1 MSQQNRRAKIVCT
14 IGPATNSE
22 AMLTQLLE
30 NGMNVARFNFSHGG
44 PEQQNAAIS
53 RLRKLS
59 KTLDKPVAIL
69 QDLQGPRIRLG
80 DVQDGIVEVVPGQT
94 LILTTREILGN
105 NHEISVSYAA
115 LPADCKPGDTI
126 LINDGLIRLRVDQTT
141 ATEVHTTVFTG
152 GALQSHKGMNLP
164 GVKVSTP
171 SLSEKDRI
179 DALWGAANNIDL
191 VALSFVRNAED
202 VRQLR
207 ELIKGAPAHP
217 QIIAKIEK
225 PEAIENLDEILEE
238 ADGVMVARGDLG
250 VEMGVEVVPL
260 LQKQIIEKA
269 NAAGKLVITATQ
281 MLESMCDAPT
291 PTRAEASDVA
301 NAILDGTDA
310 VMLSAETAVGKFPV
324 ESVQTMGRIVETIE
338 SSSPDI
344 WFNYRQ
350 ERLVES
356 TFPDIICQAAAHAAT
371 GSHAKCIAVFTESGN
386 TARLLAK
393 YHPHVPV
400 YAFTCHAPV
409 VNQLQL
415 AWGVKAFQVE
425 RTRTT
430 DEMLLQTEEQ
440 LLLRKLAAPGDAVI
454 IALGAPV
461 ASRGHTNLLKLHRMG
476 EADIV

>member
-1 MSQQNRRAKIVCT
+1 MTLPQRRAKIVCT
-14 IGPATNSE
+14 IGPASDSE
-22 AMLTQLLE
+22 VMLTQLLE
-30 NGMNVARFNFSHGG
+30 SGMNVARFNFSHGG

-53 RLRKLS
+53 RLRAISQK
-59 KTLDKPVAIL
+59 LDKPVAIL

-80 DVQDGIVEVVPGQT
+80 DVQNGSVEIKSGET
-94 LILTTREILGN
+94 LTLTTREIIGN
-105 NHEISVSYAA
+105 NHEVSVSYGA
-115 LPADCKPGDTI
+115 LPLDCKPGDII

-141 ATEVHTTVFTG
+141 ATEVHTTVLVG

-164 GVKVSTP
+164 GVSVSTP
-171 SLSEKDRI
+171 SLSEKDKI

-191 VALSFVRNAED
+191 VALSFVRNAD
-202 VRQLR
+202 DIQQLR
-207 ELIKGAPAHP
+207 DLIKDAPAHP

-225 PEAIENLDEILEE
+225 PEAIENLDEILEA

-250 VEMGVEVVPL
+250 VEMGVEVVPM
-260 LQKQIIEKA
+260 LQKRIIAKA

-281 MLESMCDAPT
+281 MLESMCENPT
-291 PTRAEASDVA
+291 PTRAESSDVA

-310 VMLSAETAVGKFPV
+310 VMLSAETAAGDFPL
-324 ESVQTMGRIVETIE
+324 ESVRTMARIVENVE

-350 ERLVES
+350 ERRVES

-371 GSHAKCIAVFTESGN
+371 GSNARCIAVFTESGN

-393 YHPHVPV
+393 YHPHVPI
-400 YAFTCHAPV
+400 YAFTSHAPV

-415 AWGVKAFQVE
+415 AWGVEAFQVD
-425 RTRTT
+425 RTRST
-430 DEMLLQTEEQ
+430 DEMLLQAEEQ
-440 LLLRKLAAPGDAVI
+440 LRMRALADPGDAVI

-461 ASRGHTNLLKLHRMG
+461 ALCGHTNLLKLHRMG
-476 EADIV
+476 EADII